1 MGRKPIPLKILEM
14 TGSSSIRKKRNR
26 GKVEPEPETGRPD
39 DPPLPQYA
47 ADIWRSLLTGL
58 EKTPGLLTKI
68 DGPQLER
75 YARYYVRWRLVEAES
90 DKLIASAGGES
101 WKVLATEQLDPVLRK
116 LWKESQSLDERMR
129 AIEAGFGMTPGARR
143 GLAVPAK
150 PQLARSFKP
159 A

>member
-14 TGSSSIRKKRNR
+14 TGSSSVRKKRNR
-26 GKVEPEPETGRPD
+26 GKVEPEPPEGRPD

-47 ADIWRSLLTGL
+47 ADLYRSVLTGL
-58 EKTPGLLTKI
+58 EKTPGLITKI

-75 YARYYVRWRLVEAES
+75 YARFAVRQRLIEAES
-90 DKLIASAGGES
+90 EKLIATAGGDA
-101 WKVLATEQLDPVLRK
+101 WKVLASEELNSVLND
-116 LWKESQSLDERMR
+116 LWKETRRLDQAMKE
-129 AIEAGFGMTPGARR
+129 IEANFGMTPGARR